1 MMPGAVLAA
10 VSWAI
15 LSALFRLYVA
25 NFGNYN
31 KAYGAIG
38 AVIVLMLW
46 LYMSAAVLL
55 VGDQLMS
62 LWECHV
68 FTQQAGLK
76 LHQSPESETE
86 RFDIQYSCFV
96 NESRGNS

>member
-1 MMPGAVLAA
+1 MPGAVLAA

-15 LSALFRLYVA
+15 LSALFRLYVS

-55 VGDQLMS
+55 VGDQLNVTVGEAMYS
-62 LWECHV
+62 RNK
-68 FTQQAGLK
+68 TGLK

-86 RFDIQYSCFV
+86 RI
-96 NESRGNS
+96 